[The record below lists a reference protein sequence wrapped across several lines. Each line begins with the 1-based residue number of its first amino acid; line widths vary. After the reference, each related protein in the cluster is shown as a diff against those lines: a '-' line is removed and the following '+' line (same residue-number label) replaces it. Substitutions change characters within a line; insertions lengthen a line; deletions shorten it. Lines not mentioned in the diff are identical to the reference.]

1 MKTNRTCTRLWFASL
16 VIVAVGLVGCQA
28 ASAPPKEWLPR
39 AKSWMTAPAPP
50 VRAPSG
56 VAFGF
61 AGNVRNVFFE
71 FDKSRLTSDARD
83 TLEDNATWL
92 RDHSDIK
99 VRIEG
104 HADER
109 GSVEYNLALG
119 ERRAMR
125 VRSYLISL
133 GIDSARIFTISFG
146 EERPAARG
154 HNERAWAKN
163 RRGEFK
169 VAQ

>member
-1 MKTNRTCTRLWFASL
+1 MKTNRKCTRLWFALL

-39 AKSWMTAPAPP
+39 AKAWMTSPAPP

-61 AGNVRNVFFE
+61 AGNVSNVLFE
-71 FDKSRLTSDARD
+71 FDKSRLTSEARD
-83 TLEDNATWL
+83 TLADNSTWL
-92 RDHSDIK
+92 RDHSGVK

-133 GIDSARIFTISFG
+133 GIDSSRIFTISFG
-146 EERPAARG
+146 EERPKARG

-163 RRGEFK
+163 RRAEFK

>member
-1 MKTNRTCTRLWFASL
+1 MKTNRKCTRLWFALL

-39 AKSWMTAPAPP
+39 AKAWMTSPAPP

-61 AGNVRNVFFE
+61 AGNVSNVLFE
-71 FDKSRLTSDARD
+71 FDKSRLTSEARA
-83 TLEDNATWL
+83 TLEDNSTWL
-92 RDHSDIK
+92 RDHSGVK

-146 EERPAARG
+146 EERPKARG
-154 HNERAWAKN
+154 HNERAWSKN
-163 RRGEFK
+163 RRAEFK

>member
-1 MKTNRTCTRLWFASL
+1 MRKVL
-16 VIVAVGLVGCQA
+16 
-28 ASAPPKEWLPR
+28 
-39 AKSWMTAPAPP
+39 
-50 VRAPSG
+50 
-56 VAFGF
+56 
-61 AGNVRNVFFE
+61 FE
-71 FDKSRLTSDARD
+71 FDKSHLTSEARD

-92 RDHSDIK
+92 RDHSGVK

-133 GIDSARIFTISFG
+133 GIDSSRIFTISFG
-146 EERPAARG
+146 EERPKARG

-163 RRGEFK
+163 RRAEFK

>member
-1 MKTNRTCTRLWFASL
+1 MKTNRKCTRMWFASL

-39 AKSWMTAPAPP
+39 AKAWMTSPAPP

-61 AGNVRNVFFE
+61 AGSVRNVLFE
-71 FDKSRLTSDARD
+71 FDKSRLTSEARD
-83 TLEDNATWL
+83 TLADNSTWL
-92 RDHSDIK
+92 RDHSGVK

-133 GIDSARIFTISFG
+133 GIDSSRIFTISFG
-146 EERPAARG
+146 EERPKARG

-163 RRGEFK
+163 RRAEFK

>member
-1 MKTNRTCTRLWFASL
+1 MKTNRKCTRMWFASL

-39 AKSWMTAPAPP
+39 AKAWMTSPAPP

-61 AGNVRNVFFE
+61 AGSVRNVLFE
-71 FDKSRLTSDARD
+71 FDKSHLTSEARD
-83 TLEDNATWL
+83 TLADNATWL
-92 RDHSDIK
+92 RDHSGVK

-133 GIDSARIFTISFG
+133 GIDSSRIFTISFG
-146 EERPAARG
+146 EERPKARG

-163 RRGEFK
+163 RRAEFK